1 MKGNTEHGY
10 WDEDTDKDRCILRC
24 YGGYEPSG
32 CHVIRYNSWTEK
44 WNRDIPSCQ
53 KGKGISKSHVN
64 TPSTPLSPP
73 RVSVH
78 NIDTKEQKSNS
89 LTDITHSIT
98 VGFQANSTFYN
109 SFKMR
114 FKVTNY

>member
-64 TPSTPLSPP
+64 TPSTPLPP
-73 RVSVH
+73 P
-78 NIDTKEQKSNS
+78 S
-89 LTDITHSIT
+89 LCSQHRYQIAEIQQFNRHHST
-98 VGFQANSTFYN
+98 PLL
-109 SFKMR
+109 
-114 FKVTNY
+114 